1 MKFGVEI
8 GYRKTGHWK
17 FCSCNNF
24 TASIWATSWG
34 NVFCQRSRNE
44 VKLLGIKVGSFVMQT
59 CLLKTKHPFIVVTV
73 FYLSLFSACGQVV
86 NPDAS
91 GTDEAVRLTTP
102 I

>member
-1 MKFGVEI
+1 
-8 GYRKTGHWK
+8 
-17 FCSCNNF
+17 
-24 TASIWATSWG
+24 
-34 NVFCQRSRNE
+34 
-44 VKLLGIKVGSFVMQT
+44 MQT